1 MVLKLIACEVFYR
14 EVCLCVATS
23 PHRVDLEFTEKNAHE
38 RSDFLRSLVQ
48 SKIDAAESGSVAYD
62 AILLGFGLCGNGVL
76 GAAATKTPIVLPRAH
91 DCCTIFLGSRQAF
104 KEHFSDNPSLPF
116 SSVGYMERG
125 GTWIHDAS
133 AIQAPGLDNNPR
145 STAYPPNGYSRT
157 AAQKYDEYA
166 ALYGAENAKY
176 IMETLTASRQNN
188 QIVFIDVPELS
199 HLGFAEKA
207 KAEAEASGR
216 EFVQLPGDMRLIRN
230 LVHGNWDAEEFLVL
244 KPGQKVAGVYDWDEI
259 VRAED
264 NA

>member
-1 MVLKLIACEVFYR
+1 MVFKLIACEVFYR

-38 RSDFLRSLVQ
+38 RSDFLRTLVQ
-48 SKIDAAESGSVAYD
+48 SKIDAAESGSLAYD

-76 GAAATKTPIVLPRAH
+76 GVSAKKTPVVLPRAH
-91 DCCTIFLGSRQAF
+91 DCCTLFLGSRSAF

-125 GTWIHDAS
+125 GTWVHDAS
-133 AIQAPGLDNNPR
+133 AIQVPGLDK
-145 STAYPPNGYSRT
+145 
-157 AAQKYDEYA
+157 KYEEYA

-176 IMETLTASRQNN
+176 IMETLTASRQDN
-188 QIVFIDVPELS
+188 QVVFIDVPELS

-207 KAEAEASGR
+207 KAEADAAGR
-216 EFVQLPGDMRLIRN
+216 EFVRLPGDMRLIRK
-230 LVHGNWDAEEFLVL
+230 LVHGDWDAEEFLVL
-244 KPGQKVAGVYDWDEI
+244 RPGQKIAGVYDWDEI

-264 NA
+264 PGA

>member
-14 EVCLCVATS
+14 EVCLCVGTS

-38 RSDFLRSLVQ
+38 RTDFLRSLVQ

-76 GAAATKTPIVLPRAH
+76 GAAAKKTPIVLPRAH
-91 DCCTIFLGSRQAF
+91 DCCTLFLGSRRAF
-104 KEHFSDNPSLPF
+104 KEHFSDTPSLPF

-125 GTWIHDAS
+125 GTWVHDAS
-133 AIQAPGLDNNPR
+133 AIQVPGLDK
-145 STAYPPNGYSRT
+145 TYE
-157 AAQKYDEYA
+157 EYA
-166 ALYGAENAKY
+166 AQYGAENAKY

-207 KAEAEASGR
+207 KAEASASGR
-216 EFVQLPGDMRLIRN
+216 EFVLLPGDMRLIRK
-230 LVHGNWDAEEFLVL
+230 LVHGDWDAEEFLVV
-244 KPGQKVAGVYDWDEI
+244 KPGQKIGGVYDWDEI
-259 VRAED
+259 VRAE
-264 NA
+264 NT

>member
-48 SKIDAAESGSVAYD
+48 SKIDAAETGSVAYD

-76 GAAATKTPIVLPRAH
+76 GAAAKKTPIILPRAH
-91 DCCTIFLGSRQAF
+91 DCCTIFLGSRRAF

-133 AIQAPGLDNNPR
+133 AIQVPGRDNNPR
-145 STAYPPNGYSRT
+145 STA
-157 AAQKYDEYA
+157 AQKYEEYA

-207 KAEAEASGR
+207 KAEAKASGR
-216 EFVQLPGDMRLIRN
+216 EFVQLPGDMRLIRK
-230 LVHGNWDAEEFLVL
+230 LVHGDWDAEEFLVL
-244 KPGQKVAGVYDWDEI
+244 KPGQKIGGVYDWDEI
-259 VRAED
+259 VRAEED
-264 NA
+264 A

>member
-48 SKIDAAESGSVAYD
+48 SKIDAAESGGVAYD

-76 GAAATKTPIVLPRAH
+76 GAAAKKTPLVLPRAH
-91 DCCTIFLGSRQAF
+91 DCCTIFLGSRRAF

-133 AIQAPGLDNNPR
+133 AIQAPGLDKNPR
-145 STAYPPNGYSRT
+145 STV
-157 AAQKYDEYA
+157 AQKYEEYA

-176 IMETLTASRQNN
+176 IMETLTASRPNN
-188 QIVFIDVPELS
+188 KIVFIEVPELS

-207 KAEAEASGR
+207 KAEAMASGR
-216 EFVQLPGDMRLIRN
+216 EFVQLPGDMRLIRK
-230 LVHGNWDAEEFLVL
+230 LVHGDWDAEEFLVL
-244 KPGQKVAGVYDWDEI
+244 KPGQKIGGVYDWDEI
-259 VRAED
+259 VRAEED
-264 NA
+264 V